1 MKSRK
6 SKKSKTKLLIVDD
19 SEFIRSLVIK
29 ILKRDEELEI
39 VGQCEDGDQ
48 VCPFLSKNEVD
59 VILMDI
65 EMERMNGDAATQE
78 VVKHYPKTKVVA
90 FSAHQSEGYR
100 VRMIQC
106 GVKGFVYKSTD
117 LKTVANIIKYVHG
130 TKSIE
135 FPLSMERMN

>member
-1 MKSRK
+1 MKNHNS
-6 SKKSKTKLLIVDD
+6 SKSKTKVLVVDD
-19 SEFIRSLVIK
+19 SEFIRNLVVNV
-29 ILKRDEELEI
+29 LKGDHELEI
-39 VGQCEDGDQ
+39 VGQCADGDE
-48 VCPFLSKNEVD
+48 VCPFLSKNKVD

-65 EMERMNGDAATQE
+65 DMERMNGDVATQE
-78 VVKHYPKTKVVA
+78 VMKHYPKTKVIA

-130 TKSIE
+130 TKAIE
-135 FPLSMERMN
+135 FPLSIQRMN

>member
-1 MKSRK
+1 MQN
-6 SKKSKTKLLIVDD
+6 KKSTKPTIKVLVVDD
-19 SEFIRSLVIK
+19 SEFIRSLVVNV
-29 ILKRDEELEI
+29 LNDDRELEI
-39 VGQCEDGDQ
+39 VGQCADGDE
-48 VCPFLSKNEVD
+48 VCPFLSKSKVD

-65 EMERMNGDAATQE
+65 DMERMNGDLATQE

-130 TKSIE
+130 TKPIE
-135 FPLSMERMN
+135 FPLSMQRMN